1 VSHLSSRLWG
11 DPTHRFHEQQASART
26 IKEEEALA
34 GDRRMAELNAMEA
47 RRLANLAA
55 ARQKQAAQQ
64 RVLLMATAAVV
75 LVIVVAFVISLVVTG
90 SR

>member
-11 DPTHRFHEQQASART
+11 DPTRRFHEQQAESRA
-26 IKEEEALA
+26 IKAEEALA
-34 GDRRMAELNAMEA
+34 GNRRLAELNAMEA
-47 RRLANLAA
+47 RRMANLAA

-64 RVLLMATAAVV
+64 RVLLTATAAIV
-75 LVIVVAFVISLVVTG
+75 LIIVVAFVISLVVTG